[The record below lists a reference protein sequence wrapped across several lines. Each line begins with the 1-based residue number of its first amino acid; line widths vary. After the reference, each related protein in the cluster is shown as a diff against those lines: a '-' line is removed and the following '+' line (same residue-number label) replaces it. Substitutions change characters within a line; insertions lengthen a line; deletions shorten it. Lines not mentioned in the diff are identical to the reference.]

1 MRVFS
6 IVDEEMN
13 EGEPSKT
20 DIWKSKAPT
29 DVAMETLPASHVVNT
44 LLQVLISFLSHQSH
58 VPLLT
63 LYYIITPFDAFEI

>member
-1 MRVFS
+1 MLS

-44 LLQVLISFLSHQSH
+44 LLQVLIYFLLHQLH
-58 VPLLT
+58 IPLT
-63 LYYIITPFDAFEI
+63 LYSIITPFDAFEI

>member
-13 EGEPSKT
+13 EGEPSKS

-44 LLQVLISFLSHQSH
+44 LLQVLIEPMH
-58 VPLLT
+58 
-63 LYYIITPFDAFEI
+63 EIFNNVACATSKASVQPAH